1 MKNIL
6 MTGLIVS
13 VVCTLGCSSNH
24 SGADKSNAR
33 IIEKTAVATIQAE
46 QSIPQPKDVIMT
58 WNSAH
63 SMHDADKLKD
73 LYADVVFFYNYL
85 LERRLCIEDKVRL
98 FQRNPEF
105 SQTTGSDII
114 VDYADSIYRCQ
125 FDKNVIVNGV
135 TTTYESYLYL
145 KNIDGKLKIIR
156 EGDKVTDANI
166 QRKSGKITVPLE
178 HIAGDFD
185 GDGCLECAWL
195 DDADC
200 YTTGKAYIRFNKS
213 TLPAIPIDTYYY
225 TTPVNLS
232 DLNDDGADEVGISCT
247 GEGSTWMS
255 FYVFSF
261 MNGKWTKPL
270 EPWRVRDELWEDID
284 SGKPVELVPDKD
296 YYVNIYYSES
306 NPDSEDFMATKK
318 RMMPIAHYN
327 GTVYGTSIPDSIQNS
342 ARQKAVS
349 QSRAPENNV
358 RYDFRVSAKDFS
370 KEFSNNEFAADKKY
384 RGKLVEIYGEVN
396 SVGGST
402 DNPYITIDAGFLSS
416 VWCYFNMSDVDEL
429 AKINKGKSITIVG
442 TYYGDKT
449 FIDLNLGNCKIVR
462 Y

>member
-24 SGADKSNAR
+24 SGADKSNAG
-33 IIEKTAVATIQAE
+33 IIEKTTVATIQAE
-46 QSIPQPKDVIMT
+46 QSIPQPKDVIMA

-105 SQTTGSDII
+105 SQTTGSNII

-166 QRKSGKITVPLE
+166 RRKSGKITVPSE

-213 TLPAIPIDTYYY
+213 TLPAISIDTYYY

-232 DLNDDGADEVGISCT
+232 DLNDDGGDEVGISCT
-247 GEGSTWMS
+247 GEGSAWMS

-306 NPDSEDFMATKK
+306 NPYSEDFMATKK
-318 RMMPIAHYN
+318 KMMPIAHYN
-327 GTVYGTSIPDSIQNS
+327 GTVYGTSISDSIQNN
-342 ARQKAVS
+342 ARQKSVS
-349 QSRAPENNV
+349 QSRKAENNV
-358 RYDFRVSAKDFS
+358 RCDFRVSAKDFTR
-370 KEFSNNEFAADKKY
+370 EFRNNELAADKKY
-384 RGKLVEIYGEVN
+384 RGKLVEIYGEIDG
-396 SVGGST
+396 VGGST

-416 VWCYFNMSDVDEL
+416 VWCYFNISDVDEL